1 MRYSLA
7 IDIGGTKVATGIISK
22 NGDILKQATVK
33 SDTSN
38 REKMYQSVKQ
48 AIADVMADAPVGWD
62 EIAGIGAGVPGKV
75 DPENGIA
82 VFQNNIPW
90 HNFPIRE
97 RLQNDYPVQNIQL
110 DNDVHMAAYAEW
122 KQAGLAP
129 DALFAYITISTGI
142 ACAMLQQGR
151 FLRGAGFAGELGLI
165 PSRSLIS
172 DKMEK
177 KRVTL
182 EQATGGP
189 AIQRVGQARYKDPNI
204 TTKDVFDRFQQKEP
218 IATEIVA
225 QTAEALA
232 EGVYS
237 LVSIIDPHHIT
248 FGGSV
253 ATNNPQFIELV
264 KENLGDWALPDQ
276 KHILENINISQYAN
290 LSGLV
295 GAGLRVFDTIK

>member
-1 MRYSLA
+1 MRYALA
-7 IDIGGTKVATGIISK
+7 IDIGGTKVATGIISQD
-22 NGDILKQATVK
+22 GHILKQATVK

-38 REKMYQSVKQ
+38 RENMYQSVKQ
-48 AIADVMADAPVGWD
+48 AIADVMTDAPVSWD

-75 DPENGIA
+75 DPVKGIA
-82 VFQNNIPW
+82 VYQNNIPW

-151 FLRGAGFAGELGLI
+151 FLRGAGFAGELGLL
-165 PSRSLIS
+165 PSRCLN
-172 DKMEK
+172 

-189 AIQRVGQARYKDPNI
+189 AIQRVGQDRYQDPSI
-204 TTKDVFDRFQQKEP
+204 TTKEVFDRFQQNEP

-237 LVSIIDPHHIT
+237 LVSILDPHHIT

-253 ATNNPQFIELV
+253 ATHNPQFIELV
-264 KENLGDWALPDQ
+264 KENLSAWALPDQ
-276 KHILENINISQYAN
+276 RHILENINISQYAN